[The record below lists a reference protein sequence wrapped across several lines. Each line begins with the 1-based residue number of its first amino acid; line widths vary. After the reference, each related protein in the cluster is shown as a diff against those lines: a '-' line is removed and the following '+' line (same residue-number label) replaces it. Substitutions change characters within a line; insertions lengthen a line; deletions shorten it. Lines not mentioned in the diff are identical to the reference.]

1 MSESLSS
8 TQTVEPGLDPHV
20 NGSTAIASASVVEPG
35 TTSRASKRSSPPRPR
50 RRWIGRLVFWGLLA
64 GTAIAV
70 AAYKPARDL
79 AEKAAA
85 YVAGGEPDE
94 SQGESV
100 GDPPKLSE
108 TWDGLV
114 EIKPSQVS
122 AVGLQIT
129 DVLPQTDPVKL
140 EINGVTAY
148 DPNNQ
153 VQIRPKFNSLID
165 KVYVNLGQQVE
176 AGEPLV
182 DLFSAELAAAKSDYE
197 KQMAQWEH
205 DKKELER
212 AEKLYRSPE
221 RAISEKEYLTV
232 ANDEKLSGTEAKLAA
247 DKLLV
252 YGLTARDIEN
262 VPHEDGT
269 QKAKMTLRAPAS
281 GYVIRRDAVQGNRY
295 AETDILLIIAPI
307 DHFWV
312 WGNVYPSDAARVTRG
327 LPWVVRCPLI
337 DHDIPTE
344 IDSITS
350 EIARDTKTVRIRSRI
365 ENVGGELKADM
376 LVSGYV
382 LVPPLKGRTVI
393 PRIAMISADG
403 ADYVFVERP
412 RACGPRGLVASAST
426 IGTSFF
432 LRDCDP
438 DCPLRF
444 ERRMVRVEQETSNH
458 VIIGEG
464 LDPGERIA
472 TQGSL
477 ILDQIYA
484 DASTTETRAT
494 QIAQSR

>member
-1 MSESLSS
+1 ML
-8 TQTVEPGLDPHV
+8 
-20 NGSTAIASASVVEPG
+20 IA
-35 TTSRASKRSSPPRPR
+35 T
-50 RRWIGRLVFWGLLA
+50 
-64 GTAIAV
+64 
-70 AAYKPARDL
+70 YKPARNL

-85 YVAGGEPDE
+85 FVTGGEPDE
-94 SQGESV
+94 SVGESV
-100 GDPPKLSE
+100 GESPSKVS
-108 TWDGLV
+108 TAWDGLV
-114 EIKPSQVS
+114 EIKNDQVS
-122 AVGLQIT
+122 SIGLQIAE
-129 DVLPQTDPVKL
+129 VQTQVDPVKL

-165 KVYVNLGQQVE
+165 KVYVNLGQKVE

-205 DKKELER
+205 DKKELDR
-212 AEKLYRSPE
+212 SEKLYRAPE

-252 YGLTARDIEN
+252 YGLTAKDIDD

-281 GYVIRRDAVQGNRY
+281 GYVIRRDVVQGNRY
-295 AETDILLIIAPI
+295 AETDVLLIIAPL

-327 LPWVVRCPLI
+327 LPWIVRCPLL

-350 EIARDTKTVRIRSRI
+350 EIAQDTKTVRIRSRI

-382 LVPPLKGRTVI
+382 EIPPSKGRVVI
-393 PRIAMISADG
+393 PRIAMVSTDG

-412 RACGPRGLVASAST
+412 RACGPRGLVASAAT
-426 IGTSFF
+426 IGSSFF
-432 LRDCDP
+432 LRNCDP
-438 DCPLRF
+438 ECPLRF
-444 ERRMVRVEQETSNH
+444 ERRLIRVEQENH
-458 VIIGEG
+458 DNVIVSEG
-464 LDPGERIA
+464 LDPGERVA

-477 ILDQIYA
+477 ILDQIYD
-484 DASTTETRAT
+484 DASTTETRAP
-494 QIAQSR
+494 QLARNQ